1 MNRRREH
8 LQYVLHELDGHG
20 VAYDLSQNRHI
31 KIKFVVNGRPTH
43 MTVPTS
49 PSDHRARLNA
59 VKRVRRL
66 LRGAVR

>member
-1 MNRRREH
+1 VNRRREH
-8 LQYVLHELDGHG
+8 LQYVLRELEG
-20 VAYDLSQNRHI
+20 VDYDLSQNRHI

-49 PSDHRARLNA
+49 PSDHRARQNA